1 MRLRRALMRG
11 VEPLLWRQQ
20 RLVFA
25 AFMAVAA
32 IPLVTGCDSAGPERA
47 GLDGYWKGQ
56 MTEEVFT
63 GPGSMPARRESEPA
77 RRILLQLEESAG
89 SVRGQFAESSD
100 AIAFRSLGDDGSR
113 QVATFAVSGTLE
125 DGRVRLSFAAERGRT
140 FDIDGMVDKGTIKGA
155 YVSRYSKELSQATGS
170 GQFEIE
176 RF

>member
-1 MRLRRALMRG
+1 MRFGWPGKGGPRWILEGADDRRGLH
-11 VEPLLWRQQ
+11 
-20 RLVFA
+20 
-25 AFMAVAA
+25 
-32 IPLVTGCDSAGPERA
+32 RA
-47 GLDGYWKGQ
+47 GVHAGAQ
-56 MTEEVFT
+56 
-63 GPGSMPARRESEPA
+63 ESEPA